1 MTRRWAIRT
10 AASHPEPHSRTS
22 PPTGSAPSAELG
34 PPTSAPSSRARL
46 RPTGQAAVTCDYDWI
61 VVGSGFGGAGS
72 APGPAKKRL
81 SPVFLDGCNRIRG
94 DDIRTPDLDKRQDL
108 SGTPNWAK
116 G

>member
-61 VVGSGFGGAGS
+61 VVGSGFGGAVSSLPLAEKGYS
-72 APGPAKKRL
+72 LARL
-81 SPVFLDGCNRIRG
+81 GGGQRLHHEDFPPSTRG
-94 DDIRTPDLDKRQDL
+94 
-108 SGTPNWAK
+108 N
-116 G
+116 

>member
-61 VVGSGFGGAGS
+61 VVGSGFGGSVS
-72 APGPAKKRL
+72 ALRL
-81 SPVFLDGCNRIRG
+81 A
-94 DDIRTPDLDKRQDL
+94 
-108 SGTPNWAK
+108 AK
-116 G
+116 GYNVAVLGGGQRLRDQDFSSSSSDNRRHLWAPP